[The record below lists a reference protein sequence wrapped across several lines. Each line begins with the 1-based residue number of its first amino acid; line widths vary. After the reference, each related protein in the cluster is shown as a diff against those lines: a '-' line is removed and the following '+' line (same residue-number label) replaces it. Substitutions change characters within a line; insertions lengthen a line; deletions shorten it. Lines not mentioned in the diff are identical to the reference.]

1 MCNPQGVVIV
11 AVIVVEAK
19 GIACTNLYEIITGFT
34 FGHFF
39 GVAKVT
45 NYFKTKTASLKY
57 LK

>member
-1 MCNPQGVVIV
+1 MV